1 MDKWLKIVFCDANNV
16 HLALGVFCRVGGVGG
31 VDHNG
36 LTKFA
41 TNRPKRRFRR
51 IGRSEDFANLEDR
64 INPLI
69 HEGDALLISSERYG
83 ARASIHWDGSP
94 P

>member
-16 HLALGVFCRVGGVGG
+16 HLALGVFRRVGGVGG

-41 TNRPKRRFRR
+41 TDRPKRRFRR

-69 HEGDALLISSERYG
+69 RGRRTFDFQRQCG
-83 ARASIHWDGSP
+83 ARASIHWDGCP